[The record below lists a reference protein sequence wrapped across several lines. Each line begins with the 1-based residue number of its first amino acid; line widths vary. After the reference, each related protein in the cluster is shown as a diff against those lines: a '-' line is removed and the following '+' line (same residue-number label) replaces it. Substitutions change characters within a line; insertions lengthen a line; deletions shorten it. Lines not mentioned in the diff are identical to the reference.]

1 MIPVVHLELKM
12 ASRNSEEK
20 KIQMVVL
27 GKSEVGGRWF
37 MKKPE
42 AKNLVTLS
50 LGKTAAGLRKAVGP

>member
-1 MIPVVHLELKM
+1 M
-12 ASRNSEEK
+12 SK
-20 KIQMVVL
+20 KIQMVRL

-50 LGKTAAGLRKAVGP
+50 LGKTAAGLRKAVGPKMAAGLKRWQ